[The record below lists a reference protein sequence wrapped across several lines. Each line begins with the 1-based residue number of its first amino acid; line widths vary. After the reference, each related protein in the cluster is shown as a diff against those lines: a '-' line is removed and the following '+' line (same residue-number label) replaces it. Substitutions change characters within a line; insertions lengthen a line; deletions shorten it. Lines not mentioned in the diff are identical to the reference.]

1 MGANSR
7 EQTSAQEVHV
17 PTQRHGDISSGDL
30 LRETTNIHCSI
41 TVRQRPQLGV
51 KATKH

>member
-30 LRETTNIHCSI
+30 FRETTNIHNSLAKASI
-41 TVRQRPQLGV
+41 GSHS